1 MTAKTYRA
9 VSPDGIAYTF
19 KTTRQIAYAM
29 FTKLP
34 DGNYRPFFAKTADAA
49 RRAWGAKG
57 VGLVRA
63 TEI

>member
-1 MTAKTYRA
+1 MTKTYRA
-9 VSPDGIAYTF
+9 VAPDGVAYTF
-19 KTTRQIAYAM
+19 KTTRQIGFAS

-34 DGNYRPFFAKTADAA
+34 DGRYHPFFAKTIDAA